1 MSSFHLPP
9 SRRFAKVIVSL
20 DETSGC
26 FYIRC
31 FVKNSEVP
39 IASLGDALP
48 IRSVEHV
55 EALLR
60 CIGSDMF
67 MPNAVRFYLRAQQVG
82 EADAMA
88 LLDAAVAAYRA
99 D

>member
-1 MSSFHLPP
+1 MSSFHLAP
-9 SRRFAKVIVSL
+9 SRRFAKAIVSL

-31 FVKNSEVP
+31 FGTNCEEP
-39 IASLGDALP
+39 IVSLGEELS
-48 IRSVEHV
+48 IRSVDHV

-60 CIGSDMF
+60 CIGSDMS

-88 LLDAAVAAYRA
+88 LLDFAVAAYRA